1 MEKKAKFRVELEI
14 EVEYNVPEEA
24 EGITPYT
31 TLNSMLNDNEIS
43 MTTDIGKIVNYDNIK
58 FERLD
63 K

>member
-31 TLNSMLNDNEIS
+31 TLKSMLNDNEIS
-43 MTTDIGKIVNYDNIK
+43 MKTDIGKIVNYDNIK

>member
-14 EVEYNVPEEA
+14 DVEYNVPEEA

-31 TLNSMLNDNEIS
+31 TLKSMLNDNEIS